1 MYSVIVILMVV
12 AAVLMC
18 FIVLIQESKGG
29 GLASGFRKG
38 NMDIGHS
45 IGCFQ
50 CSFCIFRSFS

>member
-29 GLASGFRKG
+29 GLASDRKG
-38 NMDIGHS
+38 NMDIGNS